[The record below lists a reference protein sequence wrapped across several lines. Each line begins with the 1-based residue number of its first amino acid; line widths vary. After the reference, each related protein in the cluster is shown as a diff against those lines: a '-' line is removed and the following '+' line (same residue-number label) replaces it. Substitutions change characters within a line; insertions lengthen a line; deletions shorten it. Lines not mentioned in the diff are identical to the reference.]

1 MLRCVYRS
9 GTVYRGKIDFLTHVV
24 RVIFHASAIYLTVKP
39 HREFLP
45 IWRYSVRVVRPEVR
59 AIEEEDESDGDED
72 GDNINNDPIVVE
84 QNDAQ
89 ERNVGDWDHIDTGN
103 VFGAFELHD
112 DCMAWYDDNFY
123 IASIVEIDETNQ
135 QYTVLFRDD
144 QLEVRAYKACWIKH
158 FE

>member
-84 QNDAQ
+84 QKCA
-89 ERNVGDWDHIDTGN
+89 RMWVIGIT
-103 VFGAFELHD
+103 
-112 DCMAWYDDNFY
+112 
-123 IASIVEIDETNQ
+123 
-135 QYTVLFRDD
+135 
-144 QLEVRAYKACWIKH
+144 
-158 FE
+158 